1 MRVVVC
7 LCVCVCFGLLAGAK
21 CRPRHPEKR
30 KTVFSRVVPRLS
42 HVVVSS
48 EVISVALARAAG
60 VHLGQGRVV
69 FSGNHTCM
77 EREGRRLFSPAADY
91 FPKATP
97 AYKDGLPRNSSG
109 RGVNLFFSRNHTS
122 IEREGCRLCFLA
134 ADFAPPG
141 RPLLTMMGCRLCPPA
156 ADFGR
161 LCPQTQLLH
170 TRDGADRPTP
180 FRSYII
186 LYVNGD
192 GGDRVRTPHC
202 TGAPVPSGWQVSL
215 VWLYFGPV

>member
-69 FSGNHTCM
+69 FSRNHTCM
-77 EREGRRLFSPAADY
+77 EREGRRLFSPAADS

-109 RGVNLFFSRNHTS
+109 RGVNLSFSRNHTS

-134 ADFAPPG
+134 ADFAP
-141 RPLLTMMGCRLCPPA
+141 R
-156 ADFGR
+156 
-161 LCPQTQLLH
+161 
-170 TRDGADRPTP
+170 
-180 FRSYII
+180 
-186 LYVNGD
+186 GD
-192 GGDRVRTPHC
+192 PC
-202 TGAPVPSGWQVSL
+202 LQ
-215 VWLYFGPV
+215 